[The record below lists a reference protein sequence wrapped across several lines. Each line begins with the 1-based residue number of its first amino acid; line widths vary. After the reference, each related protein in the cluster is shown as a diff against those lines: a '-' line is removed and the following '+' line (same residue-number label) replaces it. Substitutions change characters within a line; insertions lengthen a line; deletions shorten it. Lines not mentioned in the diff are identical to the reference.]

1 MTSLRTTYTL
11 LPIAVIAGSAFLLA
25 QQSPSGR
32 PKPLLTDY
40 FAANI
45 STPPLSIRADPFY
58 KKYADATGIP
68 VISSE
73 KVPDLALI
81 VARDIVNHMLA
92 KRSDIREAM
101 VAQFFK
107 VEVMAESEGTMDLP
121 EHRDWK
127 RPAIT
132 DRRLTEGER
141 QNYDRIAKM
150 TDAQYW
156 NSRAR
161 GMGGNPTSC
170 AEENLLGYP
179 GTRYYGE
186 NIFVHEF
193 SHGIHNIGI
202 KNADPKLY
210 SEIQKAFD
218 DAMGLGLWK
227 NSYGANTVAEY
238 WAEGT
243 QFWFYSNFAYT
254 DGNKRIMTP
263 RDLLEYDPT
272 LYHLLAQVYP
282 DHHIPMDVYYGK
294 EIPQQRSSPPP
305 GPEAPRPNGAN

>member
-1 MTSLRTTYTL
+1 MKLLCLLAAILTASL
-11 LPIAVIAGSAFLLA
+11 LLA
-25 QQSPSGR
+25 QQSEDR

-45 STPPLSIRADPFY
+45 SAPPLEIRADPFY
-58 KKYADATGIP
+58 KKYTDATGIP

-81 VARDIVNHMLA
+81 VARDIVTHVLA

-101 VAQFFK
+101 IAQNFK

-127 RPAIT
+127 KPAIT

-141 QNYDRIAKM
+141 KNYDRIANM

-193 SHGIHNIGI
+193 SHGIHNVGI

-210 SEIQKAFD
+210 EEIQHAYD
-218 DAMGLGLWK
+218 DAMQLGLWK

-243 QFWFYSNFAYT
+243 QFWFYSNFAYM
-254 DGNKRIMTP
+254 DGDKRIMTP
-263 RDLLEYDPT
+263 RDLLQYDPT
-272 LYHLLAQVYP
+272 LYHLLARVYP

-294 EIPQQRSSPPP
+294 EIPQHRGKPASPEAAPPP
-305 GPEAPRPNGAN
+305 KF